1 MKKNS
6 IKKLVSAM
14 ALSLSLALT
23 VPTVLPAAQ
32 VVTTVEAASAK
43 LSATKKTVLAGQSFK
58 LTVKNKGKNKV
69 KWSSSKS
76 SIASVNSKGTVTAKK
91 SGKATIKAK
100 VGKKT
105 LKCTVTVKSN
115 AYTYK
120 CPSVSDTYFFPNGY
134 TYTVPTKV
142 QYVNGKLECTSKF
155 INKQTYYT
163 IKKISKSKTSSS
175 AGISYTLKA
184 RVYSKPTYAT
194 YKDTT
199 IAKGTIKKGLPTNIG
214 YGKSKNFK
222 VTFSGSQIKKKG
234 FDLTVVDDMV
244 LDPGTCYLY
253 K

>member
-14 ALSLSLALT
+14 ALSLSLALA

-32 VVTTVEAASAK
+32 VVTTVEAASPK
-43 LSATKKTVLAGQSFK
+43 LSATKKTILVGQTFK
-58 LTVKNKGKNKV
+58 LSVKNKGKYKV
-69 KWSSSKS
+69 SYTSSKS
-76 SIASVNSKGTVTAKK
+76 SVASVTKKGTVTAKK
-91 SGKATIKAK
+91 NGKAVITAK
-100 VGKKT
+100 VGKKK

-120 CPSVSDTYFFPNGY
+120 CPDVSDTYFFPNGY

-142 QYVNGKLECTSKF
+142 QYVNGKLQCTSKF
-155 INKQTYYT
+155 INKQTTYK
-163 IKKISKSKTSSS
+163 IKKISKSKSSS
-175 AGISYTLKA
+175 NAGVYYTLKA

-194 YKDTT
+194 YKDTV
-199 IAKGTIKKGLPTNIG
+199 IGKGTIKSGLPTNIS
-214 YGKSKNFK
+214 YGKSRNFTI
-222 VTFSGSQIKKKG
+222 TFSGSQIKKKG
-234 FDLTVVDDMV
+234 FDLTIVDDMI